1 VAKTEIAEPLTNRT
15 AVPAQGYS
23 LSSLQVSDF
32 TQQTWN

>member
-1 VAKTEIAEPLTNRT
+1 MAYYKKTEITAPFTDRT

-32 TQQTWN
+32 TQ